1 MSEPS
6 AYSASELAHQAG
18 LDQVRFWRL
27 QCNDQDLVGELYQ
40 QLREGE
46 TCFVRV
52 AEQAVDTLA
61 RVVRP
66 QRGRP
71 LSVPM
76 AACRLPTGVVPR
88 RHSWLEAG
96 SRGVAMRAD
105 RQSSQAIRPIWSVLE
120 SAEFACGS
128 R

>member
-6 AYSASELAHQAG
+6 AYSASELACKAG

-46 TCFVRV
+46 TCFVRL

-76 AACRLPTGVVPR
+76 GARRLPTGVARWR
-88 RHSWLEAG
+88 RSWLEAG
-96 SRGVAMRAD
+96 SRGVATRAD